1 MGNDVSIPANLDH
14 AKLFEMTQDTRLIMN
29 KILEYILKEVTL
41 RDFVTLSDQAQCNK
55 YVLIKAN
62 ALYKYFYTLRID
74 PSVDKK
80 GVISF
85 RPIKEMQAAPY
96 QDTERQSLCVI
107 ISYYYTRIIQIY
119 GALALTLLDNANTT
133 EESGLMNTSGPLL
146 APGFYRRTVG
156 GKPVDRTNLGLFYFM
171 HDYLEEL
178 PGELEYKVKY
188 LADVPL
194 NGATPPNSATIHFK
208 PVNTYSKKSGKFII
222 GYDNI
227 NANVIINVT
236 MNDIVGSGKTFEFE
250 SMEYAPKGTYS
261 LKTVKIPDDILNN
274 KKIYITDNNK
284 IKINKDKAER
294 DVKDY
299 FNSKFN
305 KLIPYLKK
313 LTNGTNSSNSTSST
327 STDTKIKE
335 SNIKQL
341 SIKDTISGIRDM
353 KPYGHCIARAL
364 QLLKTAPLNE
374 NVICNNAFLKIP
386 KKRMSGLPKLGEK
399 LSSSPGLTSLSYLFY
414 DTIQN
419 ASVKIG
425 VDGPAGRT
433 TFDKYIA
440 FMKNMEKLFTGST
453 TKSDAYNNNGP
464 PVTLNDI
471 NNTRDPELCTKL
483 KNKQHPTNMTDVND
497 KINELFKIQYKHSV
511 NCGKIISQ
519 LFSIQQNPFSISLH
533 PNIFNKGLPEIER
546 INNLAREVLVE
557 YYTNCETTFLY
568 GVQAII
574 KST

>member
-85 RPIKEMQAAPY
+85 RSIKEMQAPPY

-133 EESGLMNTSGPLL
+133 EESGLMNTRGPLL
-146 APGFYRRTVG
+146 APGFYPRTVG

-171 HDYLEEL
+171 HDYLEEIL
-178 PGELEYKVKY
+178 GRIEYNVKY
-188 LADVPL
+188 LAD
-194 NGATPPNSATIHFK
+194 NTENSATIQFR

-236 MNDIVGSGKTFEFE
+236 MNDIVGSTTTFEFE

-261 LKTVKIPDDILNN
+261 LKTVKIPDMLN
-274 KKIYITDNNK
+274 KKIIVTGNNK
-284 IKINKDKAER
+284 IKIFNKDKAEKE
-294 DVKDY
+294 VKDY

-313 LTNGTNSSNSTSST
+313 LTNGTSSSSSNSTNST

-341 SIKDTISGIRDM
+341 SIKETISGIRDM

-364 QLLKTAPLNE
+364 QLLKTIPFDG
-374 NVICNNAFLKIP
+374 ICDNKFLTIP

-471 NNTRDPELCTKL
+471 NNRRDQDLCAKL
-483 KNKQHPTNMTDVND
+483 KNKQRPTNMTDVND

-546 INNLAREVLVE
+546 INNIAREVLAE

>member
-85 RPIKEMQAAPY
+85 QSIKEMQAPPY
-96 QDTERQSLCVI
+96 QDTERQSLCLI

-133 EESGLMNTSGPLL
+133 EESGLMNRGGPLL
-146 APGFYRRTVG
+146 APGFYPRTVG

-171 HDYLEEL
+171 HDYLIEL
-178 PGELEYKVKY
+178 PGRIEYEVKY
-188 LADVPL
+188 LAD
-194 NGATPPNSATIHFK
+194 NTDNSATIQFRPIK
-208 PVNTYSKKSGKFII
+208 TYSKQSGKFII

-236 MNDIVGSGKTFEFE
+236 INEILGSTTTFEFE

-261 LKTVKIPDDILNN
+261 LKTVKIPDEILYN
-274 KKIYITDNNK
+274 KKIYITGNNK
-284 IKINKDKAER
+284 IKISNKDKAEK

-313 LTNGTNSSNSTSST
+313 LTDGSNLSNSSSSSNLS

-341 SIKDTISGIRDM
+341 SIKNTISGIKDI

-386 KKRMSGLPKLGEK
+386 KKRMSGLPESGQK
-399 LSSSPGLTSLSYLFY
+399 LSTSPGLTSLSYLFY

-425 VDGPAGRT
+425 IDGPAGRT
-433 TFDKYIA
+433 TFDKYID
-440 FMKNMEKLFTGST
+440 FMKRMEKLFTGST
-453 TKSDAYNNNGP
+453 AKSDAYNRNGP
-464 PVTLNDI
+464 PVTLDNI
-471 NNTRDPELCTKL
+471 NNTRDTDLCIKL
-483 KNKQHPTNMTDVND
+483 KNKPRTTNMTDVND

-568 GVQAII
+568 GVQAVIS
-574 KST
+574 ST

>member
-1 MGNDVSIPANLDH
+1 MGNDVSIPSNLDH

-85 RPIKEMQAAPY
+85 RPIKEMQAPPY
-96 QDTERQSLCVI
+96 KDTERQSLCVI

-133 EESGLMNTSGPLL
+133 EESGLMNTRGPLL
-146 APGFYRRTVG
+146 APGFYPRTVG
-156 GKPVDRTNLGLFYFM
+156 GNPVDQKHLGLFYFM
-171 HDYLEEL
+171 HDYLEEVL
-178 PGELEYKVKY
+178 GRIEYKVKY
-188 LADVPL
+188 SAD
-194 NGATPPNSATIHFK
+194 NTENSATIHFR

-236 MNDIVGSGKTFEFE
+236 MNEILGSTTTFEFE

-261 LKTVKIPDDILNN
+261 LKTVKIPDMLN
-274 KKIYITDNNK
+274 KKIIVTGNNK
-284 IKINKDKAER
+284 IKIFNKDKAEKE
-294 DVKDY
+294 VKDY

-313 LTNGTNSSNSTSST
+313 LTNGTNGTNGTSSNSSTS

-341 SIKDTISGIRDM
+341 SIKETLSGIKDI

-364 QLLKTAPLNE
+364 QLLKTIPLGE
-374 NVICNNAFLKIP
+374 NAICNNTFLTIP

-419 ASVKIG
+419 ASIKIG
-425 VDGPAGRT
+425 VDGPTGRT

-453 TKSDAYNNNGP
+453 AKSDAYNNNGT
-464 PVTLNDI
+464 PVTLDNI
-471 NNTRDPELCTKL
+471 NNERDKELCAKS
-483 KNKQHPTNMTDVND
+483 KNKKQITDKTDVND

-546 INNLAREVLVE
+546 INNIAREVLAE